1 MIKLLNSQKIF
12 DGRVIKVFRDE
23 ISEDGVSLYREVVR
37 HGGGACGLAEK
48 DGAFAF
54 VRQYR
59 HPVGEY
65 MLELPAGKRE
75 GNEDFE
81 VTARRELEEECALNA
96 KELKKITVFA
106 VSPGYDDELIGVFY
120 ANKFE
125 NSKQKLD
132 DDEILTFEWIEKQK
146 AFEMAENG
154 GITDGKTL
162 LALWWYKANLAL

>member
-37 HGGGACGLAEK
+37 HGGGACVLAEK

-81 VTARRELEEECALNA
+81 VTARRELEEECALKA

-106 VSPGYDDELIGVFY
+106 LFQT
-120 ANKFE
+120 K
-125 NSKQKLD
+125 
-132 DDEILTFEWIEKQK
+132 
-146 AFEMAENG
+146 
-154 GITDGKTL
+154 
-162 LALWWYKANLAL
+162 

>member
-23 ISEDGVSLYREVVR
+23 ISEDGVFLYREVVR
-37 HGGGACGLAEK
+37 HGGGACVLAEK

-81 VTARRELEEECALNA
+81 VTARRELEEECALKA

-154 GITDGKTL
+154 EITDGKTL

>member
-37 HGGGACGLAEK
+37 HGGGACVLAEK

-81 VTARRELEEECALNA
+81 VTARRELEEECALKA

-154 GITDGKTL
+154 EITDGKTL

>member
-23 ISEDGVSLYREVVR
+23 ISEDGVSLYREVVS
-37 HGGGACGLAEK
+37 HGGGACVLAEK

-81 VTARRELEEECALNA
+81 VTARRELEEECALKA

>member
-1 MIKLLNSQKIF
+1 MIKLLKSEKIF

-23 ISEDGVSLYREVVR
+23 ISEGGVSLYREVVC
-37 HGGGACGLAEK
+37 HGGGACVLAEK

-81 VTARRELEEECALNA
+81 VTARRELEEECALKA

-154 GITDGKTL
+154 EITDGKTL